1 MNKIHAPVQSQVSES
16 LGNRIDSSILHLF
29 LLAALCGALYFP
41 YLGSIPFF
49 DKGEPREALA
59 VQDIVQ
65 RGEWLFP
72 LKKATDIPSKPP
84 LFHWSAALASEVTGQ
99 LSESTVRFPSALYAT
114 LGALLLYLFGRRL
127 FGAEIALLGGAI
139 VATTMVYQNQ
149 ALSARVDM
157 TLCFYVTA
165 SLVLFYSLYRGFLT
179 RRIWYYV
186 FFALIGVSML
196 AKGPLGL
203 LLPALVI
210 AAFLALKRRWD
221 FVVKFAFHPGVL
233 LTVLLGA
240 GWYVIA
246 LMRGGEGFVD
256 RQLLQENL
264 ERFFGG
270 SGHSHPVY
278 YYIPYLFS
286 QGLPWSLF
294 LPFVLW
300 DSFKKGA
307 FSNDDSLYLKVWFFV
322 MFVFFSISAG
332 KRPVYLL
339 PLYPPLAL
347 LTAAWFYHQVTAALG
362 RRIYFY
368 RSLAVVAGVAGL
380 VLFIITLV
388 ALWNHDPGWFFAPI
402 ERLLKPKDRAN
413 LVVIRNALATFGWS
427 FTIVAL
433 LSGLLWLSFAGCL
446 WTGKLQSGAKRLVL
460 ISILLAFVTRAM
472 VMPVIAEAKSYR
484 AFMAE
489 VNQLVKPGDKLYLYG
504 DSFNS
509 DPVIFYRGGPIDTLK
524 QPAEVISNKI
534 GGGGEY
540 VIMSQKEWRKI
551 SAINPNLPPPL
562 LKSEGTGPEGDA
574 PLVLFKGKALFIS
587 ESNHQKTGFP
597 NKPVAL
603 RLSAPRNRAGVGSS
617 DNSSRQVLNTSSTEQ
632 PPGW

>member
-1 MNKIHAPVQSQVSES
+1 MMRLRSLTPMVQ
-16 LGNRIDSSILHLF
+16 IILLV
-29 LLAALCGALYFP
+29 ALCGVLYFP
-41 YLGSIPFF
+41 YLGSTPFF

-84 LFHWSAALASEVTGQ
+84 LFHWSAALAAEVTGR
-99 LSESTVRFPSALYAT
+99 LSESTIRFPSAVYGT

-139 VATTMVYQNQ
+139 LATTMVYQNQ

-179 RRIWYYV
+179 RQIWYYV
-186 FFALIGVSML
+186 FFAVIGVSML

-210 AAFLALKRRWD
+210 ATFLALKRRWD
-221 FVVKFAFHPGVL
+221 LVVKFAFHQGVL
-233 LTVLLGA
+233 LTALLGA

-264 ERFFGG
+264 GRFFGG

-286 QGLPWSLF
+286 QGLPWSFF

-307 FSNDDSLYLKVWFFV
+307 FSNDDSLFLKIWFFV

-347 LTAAWFYHQVTAALG
+347 LTAAWFYHQISALG
-362 RRIYFY
+362 QRIYFY
-368 RSLAVVAGVAGL
+368 RVIAVVAGVAGL
-380 VLFIITLV
+380 VLFIITLG

-427 FTIVAL
+427 FTIVSL

-446 WTGKLQSGAKRLVL
+446 WTGRLQSGAKRLVL

-472 VMPVIAEAKSYR
+472 VVPVMAEAKSYR

-489 VNQLVKPGDKLYLYG
+489 VNQQVKPGDKLYLYDG

-509 DPVIFYRGGPIDTLK
+509 DPVIFYRGGPIDMLE
-524 QPAEVISNKI
+524 QPAQVISNKS
-534 GGGGEY
+534 GSGDQY
-540 VIMSQKEWRKI
+540 VIMSQKTWSKI
-551 SAINPNLPPPL
+551 SDAYPNVPPPL
-562 LKSEGTGPEGDA
+562 LKSEGKGPEGDA
-574 PLVLFKGKALFIS
+574 PLVLMKGR
-587 ESNHQKTGFP
+587 N
-597 NKPVAL
+597 
-603 RLSAPRNRAGVGSS
+603 SASG
-617 DNSSRQVLNTSSTEQ
+617 
-632 PPGW
+632 

>member
-1 MNKIHAPVQSQVSES
+1 MRLRSLTPLVQ
-16 LGNRIDSSILHLF
+16 IILLV
-29 LLAALCGALYFP
+29 ALCGVLYFP
-41 YLGSIPFF
+41 YLGAAPFF

-84 LFHWSAALASEVTGQ
+84 LFHWSAAVTSLVAGQ
-99 LSESTVRFPSALYAT
+99 LSEFTIRFPSAVYAT
-114 LGALLLYLFGRRL
+114 FGVLVLYLFGRRL
-127 FGAEIALLGGAI
+127 FGAEIALLGAAI
-139 VATTMVYQNQ
+139 LATTMVYQNQ

-179 RRIWYYV
+179 RQIWYYV

-210 AAFLALKRRWD
+210 VAFLALKRRWD
-221 FVVKFAFHPGVL
+221 LVVKFAFHPGVL

-270 SGHSHPVY
+270 SGHSHPVN

-307 FSNDDSLYLKVWFFV
+307 FSNNDSLFLKVWFLV

-347 LTAAWFYHQVTAALG
+347 LTAAWFYRPVTALG

-368 RSLAVVAGVAGL
+368 RSIAVVAGVAGL
-380 VLFIITLV
+380 VLFIITLG

-413 LVVIRNALATFGWS
+413 LVVIRNALETFGRS
-427 FTIVAL
+427 FTIVSL
-433 LSGLLWLSFAGCL
+433 LSGLLWLSLAGSL
-446 WTGKLQSGAKRLVL
+446 WAGKIQSGAKRLVL

-472 VMPVIAEAKSYR
+472 VVPVMAEAKSYR

-489 VNQLVKPGDKLYLYG
+489 VNQQVKPGDTLYLYG

-509 DPVIFYRGGPIDTLK
+509 DPVIFYRGGPIDTLE
-524 QPAEVISNKI
+524 QPAEVISNKSSS
-534 GGGGEY
+534 GDQY
-540 VIMSQKEWRKI
+540 VIMSQKTWNKI
-551 SAINPNLPPPL
+551 SDAYPSLPPPL
-562 LKSEGTGPEGDA
+562 LKSEGDGPEGDA
-574 PLVLFKGKALFIS
+574 PLVLFKG
-587 ESNHQKTGFP
+587 
-597 NKPVAL
+597 
-603 RLSAPRNRAGVGSS
+603 RNSFYLEEQSS
-617 DNSSRQVLNTSSTEQ
+617 KKGL
-632 PPGW
+632 P